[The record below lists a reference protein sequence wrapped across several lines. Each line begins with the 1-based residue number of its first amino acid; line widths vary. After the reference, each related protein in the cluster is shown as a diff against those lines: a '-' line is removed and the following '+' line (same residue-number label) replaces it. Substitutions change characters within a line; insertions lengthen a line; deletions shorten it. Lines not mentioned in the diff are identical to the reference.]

1 MKAAVFKGVNNFVVE
16 DRLIPEIKNPTDV
29 LLEIYGCGICGTDP
43 KIIAGEHPVVHGI
56 ILGHEYAGTVLKVG
70 EKAKNVKPGD
80 RVTVDVDIKC
90 GECYYCKTGRE
101 NLCQNIKTLG
111 EHLDGGYALYNISP
125 ASTLYKMPDTMPFEA
140 GILAGPISCVANG
153 VRRAQIK
160 PGDTVVII
168 GAGPMGLLY
177 LQLLKNSE
185 AARVIVCEVKDKR
198 IEDAKKFGAEIVIDP
213 KKEDPAGV
221 VKSLTDGRGADVV
234 IEAAGNPIATKQA
247 LSMIGRGGKV
257 VLFGIN
263 PQGQEVPIQPFDVT
277 FRQIEIVGSFISNYT
292 FHAAL
297 ELLNAGKFDLE
308 NFITH
313 RIKLTEI
320 HKGIDLMKKG
330 ECIKVMIT
338 PS

>member
-1 MKAAVFKGVNNFVVE
+1 MKAAVFRGVNNLSVE
-16 DRLIPEIKNPTDV
+16 DRPIPEIRSPNDV

-43 KIIAGEHPVVHGI
+43 KIIAGEHPVVPGI
-56 ILGHEYAGTVLKVG
+56 ILGHEYAGTVVKVG
-70 EKAKNVKPGD
+70 EKVKNVKPGD

-101 NLCQNIKTLG
+101 NLCRNIKTLG
-111 EHLDGGYALYNISP
+111 EHLDGGYAKYNVSP
-125 ASTLYKMPDTMPFEA
+125 AQTLYKIPDDMSFEA
-140 GILAGPISCVANG
+140 GIMAGPISCVVNG

-177 LQLLKNSE
+177 LQLLKDSE
-185 AARVIVCEVKDKR
+185 ASKVIVCEIKDKR
-198 IEDAKKFGAEIVIDP
+198 IEDAKRFGAKIVIDP
-213 KKEDPAGV
+213 KKEEPAEV

-234 IEAAGNPIATKQA
+234 IEAAGNPTATRQA
-247 LSMIGRGGKV
+247 LSMVGRGGRI

-263 PQGQEVPIQPFDVT
+263 PQGQEVPIQPFDIT

-292 FHAAL
+292 FHAAVD
-297 ELLNAGKFDLE
+297 LLSAGKFDTH

-313 RIKLTEI
+313 RVKITDI
-320 HKGIDLMKKG
+320 HRGMDLMRRG
-330 ECIKVMIT
+330 ECIKVMVI
-338 PS
+338 PE

>member
-70 EKAKNVKPGD
+70 EKVKNVKPGD